1 MKKLFWPPVYIART
15 VTYIPCNCI
24 YIYIIPRVD
33 NYLGRVSNGPINCD
47 TTARMFTSVFTKYTE
62 LISVFFKFMGVV
74 EKMALEACR
83 KL

>member
-1 MKKLFWPPVYIART
+1 MFHVIVVLTMEYV
-15 VTYIPCNCI
+15 VTLNIVRFKSVLS
-24 YIYIIPRVD
+24 RVD

-62 LISVFFKFMGVV
+62 LISVIFKFMGVV